1 MQTMFRVLLC
11 LFLFSANIA
20 LAAVNL
26 NTATV
31 EELQSLKGV
40 GPAKAKAIVEYRKKN
55 GNFKSV
61 NDLNNVSGFGDKT
74 VAALKNEVTV
84 GDKAAP
90 PATKT
95 NETKAKDNKK

>member
-1 MQTMFRVLLC
+1 MQTLFRVLLC
-11 LFLFSANIA
+11 LVLFSANIA

-84 GDKAAP
+84 GDKAVP